1 MQQGPCTERARRLF
15 SADRSVDL
23 AARKLAQY
31 DGGKRVPATVAAI
44 SDSSGYGFLLRP
56 SLMSCSDAIFR
67 ALRTR
72 NSSKVVWLCTSDA
85 MLNLDKH
92 SNAFWFSGQNPAAPR
107 QHHHISEPYFFM
119 SLRVVFAVVASP
131 NGSASPK
138 CSPNGS
144 YCCPRRLSVASC
156 VSRTNSSSE
165 LTSRTQ
171 SQKFGFRWKL
181 LHHSR
186 AANMSD
192 IAQPFPCG

>member
-1 MQQGPCTERARRLF
+1 MPRVIGRGRTNLPSRTKALTIGIIGKNTSVAMQQGPCTERARRLF

-119 SLRVVFAVVASP
+119 SLRVVSI
-131 NGSASPK
+131 
-138 CSPNGS
+138 
-144 YCCPRRLSVASC
+144 PRR
-156 VSRTNSSSE
+156 N
-165 LTSRTQ
+165 
-171 SQKFGFRWKL
+171 
-181 LHHSR
+181 
-186 AANMSD
+186 
-192 IAQPFPCG
+192 